1 MSTQP
6 QKSPEERLEEAY
18 RALEASPLEPDV
30 KIAIKAILTIRQSI
44 NWAVVEKEERGK
56 VDEVIIKYLCAST
69 ARSLPALINDVL
81 NRLPY
86 PKIYR
91 RPLGDFAMDVYP
103 HTDAPDQK
111 QWERAFQRIR
121 QETIPLLV
129 ISKKFYQDTQ
139 EVAL

>member
-1 MSTQP
+1 MTTQL

-30 KIAIKAILTIRQSI
+30 KIAVKAILTIRQSI
-44 NWAVVEKEERGK
+44 NWAVIDKEERGR
-56 VDEVIIKYLCAST
+56 VDEVIIKYLRASS

-91 RPLGDFAMDVYP
+91 RPLGDFMMDVYP
-103 HTDAPDQK
+103 HTDAQGQK
-111 QWERAFQRIR
+111 QWEQAFQRIR

-139 EVAL
+139 EVAP